1 LEKIFA
7 ESRLSE
13 ATPVVG
19 ASLACMPG
27 LQSYG
32 EGKPIHKFGL
42 ALCAAAFLLP
52 NLVVAQSIRP
62 RDVDALPATEPTV
75 ISNYGTDPLQFGEL
89 RLPAGEG
96 PFPVVVLIHGG
107 CWTNGYATKQNT
119 APIASDLAMAGFA
132 TWNIEY
138 RQVGNAGAGWP
149 GTFLDWGNA
158 TDHLR
163 ALSKDSPLDLSNV
176 IVVGH
181 SAGAHAALFVAS
193 RSRLKVESEIRGE
206 DPLPVKAVVAIDGP
220 GDLVPFVGLD
230 ATICGKPV
238 IEPLIGGSIE
248 TYPNRFSEA
257 SPAAQLPLGVRQ
269 GLISSSMVLSP
280 EVAETYRA
288 SAAEAGDM
296 VDVRVF
302 GDSGH
307 FEPIAPGSSEW
318 RVVKELI
325 LTFGGIEE
333 QQ

>member
-1 LEKIFA
+1 M
-7 ESRLSE
+7 R
-13 ATPVVG
+13 
-19 ASLACMPG
+19 
-27 LQSYG
+27 
-32 EGKPIHKFGL
+32 KFGL
-42 ALCAAAFLLP
+42 ALCAAAFLP
-52 NLVVAQSIRP
+52 SNLVIAQNISP
-62 RDVDALPATEPTV
+62 REVDALPATEPNV

-96 PFPVVVLIHGG
+96 PFPVVVIIHGG
-107 CWTNGYATKQNT
+107 CWTDGYATKQNT
-119 APIASDLAMAGFA
+119 APIASDLRSAGFA

-138 RQVGNAGAGWP
+138 RQVGSAGAGWP

-163 ALSKDSPLDLSNV
+163 TLAKDNGLDLSNV
-176 IVVGH
+176 TVVGH

-193 RSRLKVESEIRGE
+193 RSRLPVESEVRGE

-220 GDLVPFVGLD
+220 GDLGPFVGLD

-238 IEPLIGGSIE
+238 IEPLIGGSID
-248 TYPNRFSEA
+248 TYPSRFSEA
-257 SPAAQLPLGVRQ
+257 SPAARLPLGVRQ
-269 GLISSSMVLSP
+269 GLISSSLVLSP

-288 SAAEAGDM
+288 TATEAGDK

-325 LTFGGIEE
+325 LTFGGIEK
-333 QQ
+333 QR

>member
-1 LEKIFA
+1 MHKI
-7 ESRLSE
+7 
-13 ATPVVG
+13 G
-19 ASLACMPG
+19 M
-27 LQSYG
+27 
-32 EGKPIHKFGL
+32 
-42 ALCAAAFLLP
+42 ALCAAALLLP
-52 NLVVAQSIRP
+52 NSVVAQRIGP
-62 RDVDALPATEPTV
+62 RDVDALPTTEPT
-75 ISNYGTDPLQFGEL
+75 IKSSYGTDPLQFGEL
-89 RLPAGEG
+89 RLPKGEG
-96 PFPVVVLIHGG
+96 PFPVVVVIHGG
-107 CWTNGYATKQNT
+107 CWTNGYGTKQNT
-119 APIASDLAMAGFA
+119 APIASDLALAGFA

-138 RQVGNAGAGWP
+138 RQVRSAGAGWP

-163 ALSKDSPLDLSNV
+163 TLAKDNPLDLSNV

-193 RSRLKVESEIRGE
+193 RSRLPVESEVRGE
-206 DPLPVKAVVAIDGP
+206 DPLPVKSVVAIDGP
-220 GDLVPFVGLD
+220 GDLGPFVGLD
-230 ATICGKPV
+230 EEICGKPV
-238 IEPLIGGSIE
+238 IEPLIGGSID

-257 SPAAQLPLGVRQ
+257 SPAAQFPLGVRQ
-269 GLISSSMVLSP
+269 GLISSSRVLSP

-288 SAAEAGDM
+288 AATEAGDK

-325 LTFGGIEE
+325 LTFGGMDK

>member
-1 LEKIFA
+1 
-7 ESRLSE
+7 
-13 ATPVVG
+13 
-19 ASLACMPG
+19 M
-27 LQSYG
+27 Q
-32 EGKPIHKFGL
+32 KFGL
-42 ALCAAAFLLP
+42 ALYAAAFLLP
-52 NLVVAQSIRP
+52 DLVVAQSIRP
-62 RDVDALPATEPTV
+62 RDVDALPASEPTA

-96 PFPVVVLIHGG
+96 PFPVVVVIHGG

-119 APIASDLAMAGFA
+119 TPIASDLALAGFA

-138 RQVGNAGAGWP
+138 RQVGSAGAGWP

-163 ALSKDSPLDLSNV
+163 TLAKDHPLDLSNV
-176 IVVGH
+176 VVVGH

-193 RSRLKVESEIRGE
+193 RSRLPVESAVRGE
-206 DPLPVKAVVAIDGP
+206 DPLPVKAAIAIDGP
-220 GDLVPFVGLD
+220 GDLGPFVGLD
-230 ATICGKPV
+230 ARVCGKPV

-248 TYPNRFSEA
+248 TYPDRFSEA

-269 GLISSSMVLSP
+269 GLISSSQVLSP

-288 SAAEAGDM
+288 AATEVGDK

-307 FEPIAPGSSEW
+307 FEPIAPGSPEW

-325 LTFGGIEE
+325 VTFAGLDK

>member
-1 LEKIFA
+1 M
-7 ESRLSE
+7 R
-13 ATPVVG
+13 
-19 ASLACMPG
+19 
-27 LQSYG
+27 
-32 EGKPIHKFGL
+32 KFGL
-42 ALCAAAFLLP
+42 ALCAAAFLP
-52 NLVVAQSIRP
+52 SNIVIAQNISP
-62 RDVDALPATEPTV
+62 RDVDDLPATEPNV
-75 ISNYGTDPLQFGEL
+75 ISSYGTDPLQFGEL
-89 RLPAGEG
+89 RLPTGEG
-96 PFPVVVLIHGG
+96 PFPVVVVIHGG
-107 CWTNGYATKQNT
+107 CWTDGYATKQNT
-119 APIASDLAMAGFA
+119 APIASDLRSAGFA

-138 RQVGNAGAGWP
+138 RQVGSAGAGWP

-163 ALSKDSPLDLSNV
+163 ALAKDNRLDLSN
-176 IVVGH
+176 ITVVGH

-193 RSRLKVESEIRGE
+193 RSRLPVESEVRGE

-220 GDLVPFVGLD
+220 GDLGPFVGLD

-238 IEPLIGGSIE
+238 IEPLIGGSID
-248 TYPNRFSEA
+248 TYPSRFSQA

-269 GLISSSMVLSP
+269 GLISSSLVLSP

-288 SAAEAGDM
+288 AATEAGDK

-325 LTFGGIEE
+325 LTFGGIEK
-333 QQ
+333 QR